1 MRADPSDLRLFLAVL
16 ERGSITAGAAAL
28 PLSVPAASERI
39 RDLEA
44 GLGVRLL
51 VRSKR
56 GTLPTEAGLALA
68 DQARRVLLQIERLHA
83 EMRPYARGLRG
94 RVRLLCN
101 TAAMSEY
108 LPEALARF
116 LAAHPDIDV
125 DLQER
130 WSHEVLHALRA
141 GEAELGILADS
152 VDTTGLEAF
161 PFRDDRLVL
170 VVPAARSLR
179 QRSRAFLDT
188 LEEPHIGLSEES
200 GLSRFLAD
208 HAARAGRVLHCR
220 VRVKSFDGI
229 RRLVAQGV
237 GVGIMP
243 ERAAR
248 RPLPDAQVKILR
260 LSDAWATRRLLV
272 CTPDRRALPATARA
286 LLAALSP
293 LAGESPV

>member
-1 MRADPSDLRLFLAVL
+1 MRADPDDLRLFLAVL
-16 ERGSITAGAAAL
+16 EHGSITAGAAAL

-44 GLGVRLL
+44 ALGVRLL

-56 GTLPTEAGLALA
+56 GVAPTDAGLALA

-108 LPEALARF
+108 LPEVLGRF
-116 LAAHPDIDV
+116 LAVHPDIDV

-130 WSHEVLHALRA
+130 WSHEVLQALRA

-161 PFRDDRLVL
+161 RFHDDRLVL
-170 VVPAARSLR
+170 VVPPARRPRRRSL
-179 QRSRAFLDT
+179 AFLDT
-188 LEEPHIGLSEES
+188 LDDAHVGLSEES

-208 HAARAGRVLHCR
+208 HAGRAGRVLHCR

-248 RPLPDAQVKILR
+248 RPLADGEVKVLG
-260 LSDAWATRRLLV
+260 LTDAWARRRLLV

-293 LAGESPV
+293 AGGEAPT